1 MRIAALMVMVL
12 GSVALAQPAKPRAK
26 NDPREHISVPY
37 ETPCPTI
44 AKPTGDPKRLA
55 STDGLQIDPDGF
67 LRADI
72 GIAEA
77 ASLLGTPVLCSHEA
91 TSAYWNI
98 FLLPAAAGVRTVYL
112 ETEDDALIGIVVE
125 LDPPATIDM
134 TKVGKKFGTSRLLMA
149 PYDSFEAGGLV
160 FAPKTATF
168 TGQLMYSHREQTDK
182 DTAWKVYQIIFRRHA
197 IADQLPDGFHTQ
209 ADVDRLVALA
219 LRKAAP
225 DPVDFYGTVGV
236 YDKTTGDRITFL
248 PALASRNVK
257 SATLEKRTRAGRD
270 YVHAM
275 TIAFTK
281 PIAIAKPVAIPGV
294 TRTIIDGKLTAISV
308 IRDEP

>member
-1 MRIAALMVMVL
+1 MRVAILLVVL
-12 GSVALAQPAKPRAK
+12 GSVASAQPAKPPLAK

-37 ETPCPTI
+37 ETPCPAI
-44 AKPTGDPKRLA
+44 ARPTGDPRRLA

-77 ASLLGTPVLCSHEA
+77 VALLGTPVMCSHQA

-98 FLLPAAAGVRTVYL
+98 FLLPAAAGVHTVYL

-134 TKVGKKFGTSRLLMA
+134 TRLRKKLGASKPLSA
-149 PYDSFEAGGLV
+149 PEDSFEAGGQV
-160 FAPKTATF
+160 WQPKTATF
-168 TGQLMYSHREQTDK
+168 TAQLMYSHRSPQDK
-182 DTAWKVYQIIFRRHA
+182 DTAWKVHQIIFRRSA
-197 IADQLPDGFHTQ
+197 IADQLPDGFHTP
-209 ADVDRLVALA
+209 ADVDRLIALA
-219 LRKAAP
+219 LRTAAP
-225 DPVDFYGTVGV
+225 APVDFYGTVGV

-270 YVHAM
+270 YLHAV

-281 PIAIAKPVAIPGV
+281 PIEIAKSPTIAGV
-294 TRTIIDGKLTAISV
+294 TRTIVGGKLTTITIVRA
-308 IRDEP
+308 EP